1 LQLNISLYDFLFSNS
16 FRYCALLIVQLTL
29 GTDAEEI
36 VAVADYPVA
45 CSLSDFLRK
54 VNQLGNID
62 ICDIATLGADKMWV
76 GEWITTVVM
85 ATGVGKAELDQ
96 LSHFLEDSY
105 RFVDGGQAGH
115 GKINL
120 HPVIYLLGG

>member
-1 LQLNISLYDFLFSNS
+1 M
-16 FRYCALLIVQLTL
+16 TL
-29 GTDAEEI
+29 GTDAEKI
-36 VAVADYPVA
+36 VAVADYLVAGPV
-45 CSLSDFLRK
+45 SDLLGK
-54 VNQLGNID
+54 VDQIGDINIG
-62 ICDIATLGADKMWV
+62 DIATLGADKMWV
-76 GEWITTVVM
+76 GEWIAAVVM

-120 HPVIYLLGG
+120 HLVIYLFGG

>member
-1 LQLNISLYDFLFSNS
+1 LS
-16 FRYCALLIVQLTL
+16 IVQLTL

-36 VAVADYPVA
+36 VAVADYLVA
-45 CSLSDFLRK
+45 CPLSDLLGK
-54 VNQLGNID
+54 ANQIGDINIG
-62 ICDIATLGADKMWV
+62 DIATLGADKMWV
-76 GEWITTVVM
+76 GEWIAAVVM

-96 LSHFLEDSY
+96 LSHFLEDGY
-105 RFVDGGQAGH
+105 RFVDGGKAGH

>member
-1 LQLNISLYDFLFSNS
+1 
-16 FRYCALLIVQLTL
+16 L
-29 GTDAEEI
+29 GTDAEKI

-45 CSLSDFLRK
+45 CPFSDFLGK
-54 VNQLGNID
+54 VNQLGDID
-62 ICDIATLGADKMWV
+62 ISDIATKSAYQMRV
-76 GEWITTVVM
+76 GEWVEAVVM
-85 ATGVGKAELDQ
+85 TASVGKAELDQ
-96 LSHFLEDSY
+96 LAHFLEHSY